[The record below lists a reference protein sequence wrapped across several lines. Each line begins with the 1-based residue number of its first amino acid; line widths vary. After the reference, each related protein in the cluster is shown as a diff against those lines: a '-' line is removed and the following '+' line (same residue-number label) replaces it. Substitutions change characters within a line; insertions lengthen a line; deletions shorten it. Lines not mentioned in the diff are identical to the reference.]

1 MGGVISLAMMI
12 RWAIVVC
19 LLAPANA
26 RAGGAADLV
35 FAGQALA
42 KTGEYS
48 RAIALFKQAD
58 ALEPR
63 AEHACLIA
71 LTYTRRELWSQAEI
85 FLATCHAR
93 ARENDPAPEWIG
105 ELDRT
110 LATKLGNV
118 EVAPIAISVEPG
130 SAAAMISISSF
141 PPDET
146 FTPRV
151 VHLAP
156 GSYTVRATAPGYGVA
171 SQTILVV
178 AHEAQQVVVRL
189 VEPRPSTP
197 WYVVGAGGALV
208 AAGLVYDL
216 VAVQPV
222 RDELRAAAR
231 NRDGQAWLDASARFD
246 RRRDIAIALFAGG
259 TIVVGIGLALRLT
272 HHVEVTASPTGVAI
286 SGAL

>member
-1 MGGVISLAMMI
+1 MMVRRVIVGWLFASAT
-12 RWAIVVC
+12 AH
-19 LLAPANA
+19 
-26 RAGGAADLV
+26 AGGAAELV
-35 FAGQALA
+35 AQGQTLA
-42 KTGEYS
+42 KTGEFS

-110 LATKLGNV
+110 LATKLANV
-118 EVAPIAISVEPG
+118 EVAPIAISVEPP
-130 SAAAMISISSF
+130 SAASMISISSF

-156 GSYTVRATAPGYGVA
+156 GSYTIRATAPGFGMA
-171 SQTILVV
+171 SRTVLVV
-178 AHEAQQVVVRL
+178 AHEAQQVVLRL
-189 VEPRPSTP
+189 VVLRPNTP
-197 WYVVGAGGALV
+197 WYVVGAGGTLA

-222 RDELRAAAR
+222 RDDLATAAR
-231 NRDGQAWLDASARFD
+231 KHDGQAWIDASARFD
-246 RRRDIAIALFAGG
+246 RKRDLAIGLMAGG
-259 TIVVGIGLALRLT
+259 ALAVGIGIALRLT
-272 HHVEVTASPTGVAI
+272 TYRVDVTASPAGVAI